1 MNISTI
7 LKGMAM
13 GMAEAIP
20 GVSGG
25 TIAFITGIYERL
37 LQAIRSVLSPAWVKA
52 WKQEGLGGLWST
64 IDGNFLLQLGGGM
77 VAGLVI
83 MIFGVTELL
92 EHYPPIVW
100 AFFFGL
106 IIASAIYI
114 ARQVAKWTLREI
126 VLLILGLV
134 FAFALTILNRM
145 SGSTQPLLVMASGAI
160 AICALIL
167 PGISGSFILLLL
179 GMYTV
184 VFGAI
189 RGLLSGDT
197 TQLVT
202 VLAFG
207 FGCLLG
213 LALFSRIL
221 TYTFNK
227 YPNATLALLTGFML
241 GSLNKLW
248 PWQNVLSYRANSS
261 GEEVADLTQN
271 VGPALYS
278 GQPYLVGVILAFLV
292 GLGVVYLL
300 DLFGEKKPMA
310 TD

>member
-1 MNISTI
+1 MNFSTI

-37 LQAIRSVLSPAWVKA
+37 LQAIRSVLSPAWIKA
-52 WKQEGLGGLWST
+52 WKQDGLGGLWST

-77 VAGLVI
+77 VTGLVI

-114 ARQVAKWTLREI
+114 ARQVAKWSLREV

-145 SGSTQPLLVMASGAI
+145 GGSTQPLLVMASGAI

-189 RGLLSGDT
+189 RGLLSGDS

-207 FGCLLG
+207 SGCLLG
-213 LALFSRIL
+213 LALFSRLL

-227 YPNATLALLTGFML
+227 YPSATLALLTGFML

-248 PWQNVLSYRANSS
+248 PWQNVISYRINSS

-292 GLGVVYLL
+292 GLGIVYLL
-300 DLFGEKKPMA
+300 DLFGEKKPIA
-310 TD
+310 SS

>member
-1 MNISTI
+1 
-7 LKGMAM
+7 M

-37 LQAIRSVLSPAWVKA
+37 LNAIRFILSPDWIKA
-52 WKQEGLGGLWST
+52 WKQDGLKGLWSA
-64 IDGNFLLQLGGGM
+64 IDGGFLLQLGGGM
-77 VAGLVI
+77 IAGLII

-114 ARQVAKWTLREI
+114 ARQVAKWTMREI
-126 VLLILGLV
+126 VLLVLGLV
-134 FAFALTILNRM
+134 FAFALTVLNRLG
-145 SGSTQPLLVMASGAI
+145 GSTQPILVMASGAL

-197 TQLVT
+197 SQLIT

-213 LALFSRIL
+213 LALFSRLL

-248 PWQNVLSYRANSS
+248 PWQNAISYRVNSS

-271 VGPALYS
+271 VGPALYQ
-278 GQPYLVGVILAFLV
+278 GEPYVFPVLLAFFF

-300 DLFGEKKPMA
+300 DRFGKRE
-310 TD
+310 